1 MTNKYDELLIEGLSK
16 LKELEFSHIPEAD
29 KIDHTFSKE
38 YVKSKEKLLN
48 KLGTSY
54 WKYVNTIAKKAAVI
68 IITLIISFSSL
79 MTVDAFR
86 EKVVDFVY
94 TIYSTFTKVSSSNNT
109 DKNMHITNFF
119 TINTIPKGYTK
130 RSFIQQSKRRIF
142 TYWINNNDRYIM
154 LMQTNLLD
162 TNQFNSEHGELNEV
176 IINDTPCLVCEH
188 NTDYFCF
195 WEFDD
200 YRFELIYPVDLGEEF
215 MSEVV
220 GNLVEIDPA
229 ELEN

>member
-1 MTNKYDELLIEGLSK
+1 MTNEYDELLIEGLSK
-16 LKELEFSHIPEAD
+16 LKKLEFSHIPEAD
-29 KIDHTFSKE
+29 KIDYTFSEE

-68 IITLIISFSSL
+68 IIALIISFSSL

-86 EKVVDFVY
+86 EKVLDFVY
-94 TIYSTFTKVSSSNNT
+94 KIYDTFTQIESKDSDVSSEISTYYSTRNIPSAF
-109 DKNMHITNFF
+109 
-119 TINTIPKGYTK
+119 IPKPF
-130 RSFIQQSKRRIF
+130 SFNQYISIQ
-142 TYWINNNDRYIM
+142 YWTNKTDQDIVLTQNLSNELYKFNTESSELTEIVIN
-154 LMQTNLLD
+154 
-162 TNQFNSEHGELNEV
+162 S
-176 IINDTPCLVCEH
+176 TPCLVCK
-188 NTDYFCF
+188 NTPLYYCY
-195 WEFDD
+195 WEFDG
-200 YRFELIYPVDLGEEF
+200 YRFELIYPIDLGEEF